1 MIAANILKNI
11 RQTFENIL
19 PTQDGRTN
27 IPPLDFV
34 VAFIFSLLGDTRIS
48 SLESLRREVMKHLG
62 ISISRSSFWERLS
75 RKRHLSFLEQIF
87 SELVKQL
94 TIPLLIGDGI
104 LKQLCVTDICLI
116 DSTTI
121 RLPEWAAKFFPG
133 TGSSAAVKWHTCINV
148 FSGCLL
154 WNLITSGRTHD
165 RKCFPDIMNFVGKL
179 VIYDLGYWDYGL
191 MQAIDNIGGFYLSR
205 LRSDAV
211 IIIKEIVQGALSKK
225 CVGMSLL
232 EACGRKNRGGIIE
245 VYCDHVGKDSIL
257 RLRVIGFWNPI
268 ELRYHWYVTNLKVVS
283 SAIYSL
289 YRLRWQIELMFKGCK
304 QSLKLDDVTSGDKN
318 IIMSLLFGSLIA
330 QLVSQT
336 VLRSSAS
343 KLAEE
348 KKFAISYQ
356 RISKIFVNISHH
368 VIMFIINN
376 CKNNLDILIG
386 SIELF
391 INELFDPNYRNRKSS
406 IARVKDELGA

>member
-133 TGSSAAVKWHTCINV
+133 TGSSAAVKSCHYPHLYPGRLGTGQHTV
-148 FSGCLL
+148 FRARFMSF
-154 WNLITSGRTHD
+154 IT
-165 RKCFPDIMNFVGKL
+165 
-179 VIYDLGYWDYGL
+179 
-191 MQAIDNIGGFYLSR
+191 
-205 LRSDAV
+205 
-211 IIIKEIVQGALSKK
+211 E
-225 CVGMSLL
+225 
-232 EACGRKNRGGIIE
+232 
-245 VYCDHVGKDSIL
+245 
-257 RLRVIGFWNPI
+257 
-268 ELRYHWYVTNLKVVS
+268 
-283 SAIYSL
+283 
-289 YRLRWQIELMFKGCK
+289 
-304 QSLKLDDVTSGDKN
+304 
-318 IIMSLLFGSLIA
+318 
-330 QLVSQT
+330 
-336 VLRSSAS
+336 
-343 KLAEE
+343 
-348 KKFAISYQ
+348 
-356 RISKIFVNISHH
+356 
-368 VIMFIINN
+368 
-376 CKNNLDILIG
+376 
-386 SIELF
+386 
-391 INELFDPNYRNRKSS
+391 RNDFRCAK
-406 IARVKDELGA
+406 R

>member
-165 RKCFPDIMNFVGKL
+165 RKCFPDHRCSGFFVIFFNML
-179 VIYDLGYWDYGL
+179 H
-191 MQAIDNIGGFYLSR
+191 IDSLNIICYHYTIIPYL
-205 LRSDAV
+205 L
-211 IIIKEIVQGALSKK
+211 IL
-225 CVGMSLL
+225 
-232 EACGRKNRGGIIE
+232 
-245 VYCDHVGKDSIL
+245 SIL
-257 RLRVIGFWNPI
+257 I
-268 ELRYHWYVTNLKVVS
+268 
-283 SAIYSL
+283 
-289 YRLRWQIELMFKGCK
+289 
-304 QSLKLDDVTSGDKN
+304 DVACITK
-318 IIMSLLFGSLIA
+318 
-330 QLVSQT
+330 T
-336 VLRSSAS
+336 
-343 KLAEE
+343 
-348 KKFAISYQ
+348 
-356 RISKIFVNISHH
+356 
-368 VIMFIINN
+368 
-376 CKNNLDILIG
+376 
-386 SIELF
+386 
-391 INELFDPNYRNRKSS
+391 
-406 IARVKDELGA
+406 